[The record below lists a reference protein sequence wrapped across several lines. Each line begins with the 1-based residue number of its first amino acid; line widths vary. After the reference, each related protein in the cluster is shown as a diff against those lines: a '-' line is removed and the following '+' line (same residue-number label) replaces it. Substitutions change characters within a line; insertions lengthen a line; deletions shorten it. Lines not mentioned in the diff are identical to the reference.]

1 MGGHRIMLIKTDSPI
16 SGMPFQEA
24 SLRNFRRAAFLQSIF
39 LKMGGRR
46 SFFVK
51 NTPGLLSSALSSS
64 KCRRKEN
71 AANDGRGTKGN
82 AQRNGVR

>member
-39 LKMGGRR
+39 LKMGGPEEFFCKKHPR
-46 SFFVK
+46 SSFHSPILFEM
-51 NTPGLLSSALSSS
+51 PSQR
-64 KCRRKEN
+64 KCRQ
-71 AANDGRGTKGN
+71 GWP
-82 AQRNGVR
+82 RN